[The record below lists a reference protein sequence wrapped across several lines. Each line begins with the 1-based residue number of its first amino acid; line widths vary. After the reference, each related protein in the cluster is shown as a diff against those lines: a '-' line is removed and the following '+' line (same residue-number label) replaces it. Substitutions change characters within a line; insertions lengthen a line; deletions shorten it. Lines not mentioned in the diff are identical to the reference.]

1 MAADITF
8 VLVHG
13 GASSSGFWDLLV
25 PRLSA
30 SSLAIDLPGRAG
42 RPADPMTLTVDD
54 CSDSVAADVVA
65 AGIGDCVLVAH
76 SSGCYMVPGIAARL
90 APRVRHI
97 VLSPPCVPPEGGL
110 GLDAMK
116 PSYTR
121 RNRENM
127 AKARE
132 QGSVFMTPGP
142 PPDPEMLRHAY
153 GVELTDEQL
162 AFVAAPER
170 NPEDSVNIYFQPVY
184 WSAAATIPVTA
195 IRQLRDPIT
204 PLDLQDEMIARLPD
218 PDLVTV
224 VDLDTGHIP
233 AITDVDTMAAI
244 LDRVA
249 QTASASS
256 STPT

>member
-1 MAADITF
+1 MSDGVTL

-13 GASSSGFWDLLV
+13 GASSSGFWDRLV
-25 PRLSA
+25 PRLS
-30 SSLAIDLPGRAG
+30 SPSLAIDLPGRADK
-42 RPADPMTLTVDD
+42 PADPMTLTVDD
-54 CSDSVAADVVA
+54 CAASVADDVDA
-65 AGIGDCVLVAH
+65 AGIGDCVVVAH
-76 SSGCYMVPGIAARL
+76 SSGCYMVPGIASRL

-97 VLSPPCVPPEGGL
+97 VLTPPCVPPEGGL

-132 QGSVFMTPGP
+132 EGTVFVTPGP
-142 PPDPEMLRHAY
+142 PADPELLRHAY
-153 GVELTDEQL
+153 GVELDDEQL

-170 NPEDSVNIYFQPVY
+170 NPRDSVNIYFQPVY
-184 WSAAATIPVTA
+184 WSDAATIPVTA

-204 PLDLQDEMIARLPD
+204 PLELQDEMIDRLPS

-224 VDLDTGHIP
+224 VDLETGHIP
-233 AITDVDTMAAI
+233 AVTDVDVMAAI
-244 LDRVA
+244 LERVA
-249 QTASASS
+249 ESV
-256 STPT
+256 PTS

>member
-1 MAADITF
+1 MADGITF

-25 PRLSA
+25 PRLTSPF
-30 SSLAIDLPGRAG
+30 LAINLPGRAG
-42 RPADPMTLTVDD
+42 KPADPMTLTVDE
-54 CSDSVAADVVA
+54 SAASVADDVDA

-76 SSGCYMVPGIAARL
+76 SSGCYMVPGVAARL

-97 VLSPPCVPPEGGL
+97 VLTPPCVPPEGGL

-116 PSYTR
+116 PSYAR

-127 AKARE
+127 DRVRRE
-132 QGSVFMTPGP
+132 GRVFLTPGP
-142 PPDPEMLRHAY
+142 PADPEVLRRAY
-153 GVELTDEQL
+153 GVDLTDEQL

-170 NPEDSVNIYFQPVY
+170 NPKDSVNIYFQPVH

-195 IRQLRDPIT
+195 IRQLRDPVT
-204 PLDLQDEMIARLPD
+204 PLELQDEMIARLPT
-218 PDLVTV
+218 PELVTV

-233 AITDVDTMAAI
+233 AITDVDAVAAI
-244 LDRVA
+244 LAGVA
-249 QTASASS
+249 ESV
-256 STPT
+256 STSL

>member
-1 MAADITF
+1 MADDVTF

-25 PRLSA
+25 PRLS
-30 SSLAIDLPGRAG
+30 SPSLAIDLPGRAG
-42 RPADPMTLTVDD
+42 KAADPMTLTVDD
-54 CSDSVAADVVA
+54 CAASVAADVDA

-97 VLSPPCVPPEGGL
+97 VLTPPCVPPEGGL

-132 QGSVFMTPGP
+132 NGTVFMTPGP
-142 PPDPEMLRHAY
+142 PPDPEMLRSAY

-170 NPEDSVNIYFQPVY
+170 NPKDSVNIYFQPVY

-204 PLDLQDEMIARLPD
+204 PLELQDEMIARLPN
-218 PDLVTV
+218 PEVVTV

-233 AITDVDTMAAI
+233 AITDVDAMAAI
-244 LDRVA
+244 LERA
-249 QTASASS
+249 AASVSS
-256 STPT
+256 SA